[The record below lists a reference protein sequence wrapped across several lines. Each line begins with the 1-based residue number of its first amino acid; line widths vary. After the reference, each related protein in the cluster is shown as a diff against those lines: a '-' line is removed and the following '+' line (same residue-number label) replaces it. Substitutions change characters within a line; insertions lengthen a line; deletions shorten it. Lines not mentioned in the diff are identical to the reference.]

1 MLGMRAFGLQGV
13 GGREEHIIF
22 NGKQAAK
29 EIGIG
34 REVASSS
41 LLITRLTPPF
51 LSSKRAPV
59 LLSSSCGLARCSVLL
74 SSTHRRKR
82 LGADPAAGVR
92 LKGEQEICLAWLGL
106 VLLSFSGVV
115 VTTKAVGPPWQFC
128 FSLFVRIF
136 PSH

>member
-1 MLGMRAFGLQGV
+1 MRAFGLQGV
-13 GGREEHIIF
+13 GGREEHFIF

-51 LSSKRAPV
+51 LSPKRAPV

-106 VLLSFSGVV
+106 VLPFFWCCRNNKGCGA
-115 VTTKAVGPPWQFC
+115 TMAIC